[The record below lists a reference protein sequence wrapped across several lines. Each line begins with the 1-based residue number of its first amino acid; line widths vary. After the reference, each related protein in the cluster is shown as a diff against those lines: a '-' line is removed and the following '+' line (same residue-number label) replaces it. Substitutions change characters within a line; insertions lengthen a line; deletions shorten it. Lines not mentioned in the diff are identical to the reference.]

1 MKALKCVIAPVLM
14 GVLAVGASADTS
26 APVQSALTLER
37 LRGNNGVTLQWISW
51 DHRGPVSVRS
61 VGGTTY
67 LTASQIA
74 TDGAG
79 TVWLD
84 GKIVESGDDYFIFEG
99 LIRIANTPDAGRIC
113 EQTKRWRFAITQNR
127 QYYRMRE
134 FEWCDGL
141 TDYIDIYF

>member
-1 MKALKCVIAPVLM
+1 MKALRLILVPLLLCGLAAGAAADNHAAPH
-14 GVLAVGASADTS
+14 STR
-26 APVQSALTLER
+26 TLER
-37 LRGNNGVTLQWISW
+37 LRGNEGVTLHWSSW

-61 VGGTTY
+61 VNGETFLSG
-67 LTASQIA
+67 SQIA

-79 TVWLD
+79 TLWFD
-84 GKIVESGDDYFIFEG
+84 GKVVESGDDYFIFEG
-99 LIRIANTPDAGRIC
+99 LIRIANTPDAGRVC

-127 QYYRMRE
+127 PYFRMRE

>member
-1 MKALKCVIAPVLM
+1 MKAWKCVIAPVLM

-51 DHRGPVSVRS
+51 DHRGPVSIRS
-61 VGGTTY
+61 VNGATY

-84 GKIVESGDDYFIFEG
+84 GRVVESGDDYFIFEG
-99 LIRIANTPDAGRIC
+99 LIRIANAPDAGRIC

-127 QYYRMRE
+127 QYYRLRE